1 MESRRQ
7 EGVGK
12 GGGPRGP
19 AHRQGCICKPGTQVR
34 LTGKPVTSEQR
45 PGLLCRGVCVSPS
58 RALKE
63 AEQERVQKGRVTWRR
78 TLRPTVLPVQWES
91 AEGFEMRQ

>member
-1 MESRRQ
+1 M
-7 EGVGK
+7 
-12 GGGPRGP
+12 
-19 AHRQGCICKPGTQVR
+19 
-34 LTGKPVTSEQR
+34 
-45 PGLLCRGVCVSPS
+45 SPS